1 MKLRLMN
8 AIIIITIIIIII
20 IIITIT
26 IMFCWINSN
35 FCKTTQSQ
43 FTSIQ
48 STSGVKLKD
57 ALTMNRIQWK

>member
-1 MKLRLMN
+1 MN

-20 IIITIT
+20 IITI
-26 IMFCWINSN
+26 IIIIFCWINSN

-57 ALTMNRIQWK
+57 AVTMNRIQWK